1 MNLSALL
8 RSWFDR
14 RAAKKR
20 ERELIAA
27 ERARNALMRQM
38 HYRKEHHQPHRP
50 MLGLLQEAT
59 NASLRASV
67 GRRV

>member
-1 MNLSALL
+1 MNLSAVI

-27 ERARNALMRQM
+27 ERARNALMRQIHM
-38 HYRKEHHQPHRP
+38 RKEKHRAHRP
-50 MLGLLQEAT
+50 MLGLLQQAT

>member
-1 MNLSALL
+1 MNILTAFLAW
-8 RSWFDR
+8 RERR
-14 RAAKKR
+14 RA

-38 HYRKEHHQPHRP
+38 HYRKERHQPHRP
-50 MLGLLQEAT
+50 MLGLLQQAT

-67 GRRV
+67 GRRTI

>member
-1 MNLSALL
+1 MNILSAFLAW
-8 RSWFDR
+8 RERR
-14 RAAKKR
+14 RA

-50 MLGLLQEAT
+50 MLGLLQQAT